1 MQETRTAMH
10 AVTEI
15 QKHWSSGFQL
25 FPSPPT
31 ARIWLLVF
39 KWHKT
44 SFFFGLGISEDR
56 GSEIFALSVNSPAAY
71 QGCFKTEISKSKGQM
86 CYVSLHNMWQG
97 TGQGTV
103 FAGSYSHPAGCP
115 PFSSAELSP
124 TSWGQTK
131 TPSENV
137 RRSFKTKK
145 SFAEPC
151 KTHTLAQQG
160 RRSSWMRWSHLCS
173 QLQLTELFCCKH
185 HEVLWLLLPLRFN
198 NSPTTRTAP
207 AIKPGGGPLTETTET
222 YFSCPSK
229 MKRRTKILSIHMAPK
244 FKTSHLEESNTPE

>member
-15 QKHWSSGFQL
+15 QKHSSSDFQL

-44 SFFFGLGISEDR
+44 SFFFGLGISEDW

-86 CYVSLHNMWQG
+86 RYVSLHNTWQG

-103 FAGSYSHPAGCP
+103 FAA
-115 PFSSAELSP
+115 L
-124 TSWGQTK
+124 
-131 TPSENV
+131 TPILLAALPS
-137 RRSFKTKK
+137 
-145 SFAEPC
+145 
-151 KTHTLAQQG
+151 AQQ
-160 RRSSWMRWSHLCS
+160 SSLPPAEVKPKRCQRTCEGLLRQKKVLQSHAKHTRWLNKGGEALEWADHISAPSCS
-173 QLQLTELFCCKH
+173 LASCSAVSITRFCGCFC
-185 HEVLWLLLPLRFN
+185 L
-198 NSPTTRTAP
+198 SDSTTHQRP
-207 AIKPGGGPLTETTET
+207 A
-222 YFSCPSK
+222 
-229 MKRRTKILSIHMAPK
+229 RHRQ
-244 FKTSHLEESNTPE
+244 